1 MMKLPIP
8 ILSAI
13 ELAINTWL
21 KLDDSALIKF
31 EKIEGKIIC
40 FHITDIDLDL
50 YFFPAPSGIQ
60 VLGNYPNTEEGG
72 VVDATIYGSMIDLI
86 RLSTSKD
93 SGEAMLKSDVE
104 VDGDMRVAE
113 AFSAVLREVDIDW
126 ESLLSNLVGEFFAHK
141 AAQAGQ
147 YTSSWFSDNANT
159 FRNNTA
165 EYLTEES
172 NLSPI
177 TLEVHHFIDQV
188 DTLRQDV
195 DRLDARIKLLQDA
208 TSDSSNKEKE

>member
-1 MMKLPIP
+1 MIKLPVP

-21 KLDDSALIKF
+21 KLDDNALSKF
-31 EKIEGKIIC
+31 EKIEGKIIH
-40 FHITDIDLDL
+40 FHITDIDMNL
-50 YFFPAPSGIQ
+50 YFFPATSGIQ
-60 VLGNYPNTEEGG
+60 VLGNYPDVEEGG
-72 VVDATIYGSMIDLI
+72 VVDATIHGSMMDLI

-93 SGEAMLKSDVE
+93 SGEAMLKSDVK
-104 VDGDMRVAE
+104 VDGDMQVAE

-126 ESLLSNLVGEFFAHK
+126 EALLSNVMGSFFAHK
-141 AAQAGQ
+141 AAQASQ
-147 YTSSWFSDNANT
+147 HASSWFSDSANT
-159 FRNNTA
+159 FRSETA

-172 NLSPI
+172 DLSPATQEI
-177 TLEVHHFIDQV
+177 NQFIDQV

-208 TSDSSNKEKE
+208 TRDSDETEKE